1 MEVSFDSN
9 LTPGCLTLL
18 KILEILKIY
27 WNYFFLLEIY
37 WKFTVCWK
45 FSGLVCAFVVNISY
59 NSCIT
64 ECISTKYLAVNSD
77 QLILSLVIS
86 VSVS

>member
-1 MEVSFDSN
+1 MEVSFNSN
-9 LTPGCLTLL
+9 LQ
-18 KILEILKIY
+18 
-27 WNYFFLLEIY
+27 
-37 WKFTVCWK
+37 FTVCWK
-45 FSGLVCAFVVNISY
+45 FSGLVCMFVVNISY

-64 ECISTKYLAVNSD
+64 ECISTKYLAVNLD